1 MTDYDERYR
10 TGNTPW
16 EIGRPQPALTALLEH
31 GVRGP
36 KVLDLGCGTGDL
48 ACTLARR
55 GYHVTGIDIA
65 PLAIEK
71 ARAKAAGMT
80 ATFHVQDA
88 TELHLTNAPFD
99 TIFDSGLLHNLHRD
113 GGDVDKYLAQ
123 LPALT
128 EPGTMMYVLAISADA
143 GEGWTITRDYLLQCF
158 PEPVWT
164 DAKIKDVEAE
174 AEVDGAKIRL
184 PAFLLRTARAYN

>member
-1 MTDYDERYR
+1 MTDFDERYR
-10 TGNTPW
+10 TGDTPW

-55 GYHVTGIDIA
+55 GYHVTGIDISPTA
-65 PLAIEK
+65 IDLARK
-71 ARAKAAGMT
+71 KAAGLT
-80 ATFHVQDA
+80 ARFDVQDA
-88 TELHLTNAPFD
+88 TKLNLPNAPFD

-113 GGDVDKYLAQ
+113 GGLDDYLAQ
-123 LPALT
+123 LPGLA
-128 EPGTMMYVLAISADA
+128 EAGTMLYVLAVSADA
-143 GEGWTITRDYLLQCF
+143 GDGWTITRDILTACF

-164 DAKIKDVEAE
+164 DTVIKDVQVTAE
-174 AEVDGAKIRL
+174 INDENVIMPGY
-184 PAFLLRTARAYN
+184 LLRTARAWN